1 MKKTNQFLGVIS
13 IVVLSVGVIFKKC
26 HWPGANVLL
35 SVGALALAAFFV
47 AYLFIGIKPLTTAI
61 EKSVG
66 VSGGIAMCLNL
77 VAFMFKVQHWAGAS
91 ILINISLLGLLV
103 TSVLLIIGSVNET
116 DQAKLSI
123 KTLFAFTLGTIT
135 VILIMLTKLF

>member
-1 MKKTNQFLGVIS
+1 M
-13 IVVLSVGVIFKKC
+13 IFKKC

-66 VSGGIAMCLNL
+66 VSGGIAMCLMRFILNL
-77 VAFMFKVQHWAGAS
+77 PPMWFMKP
-91 ILINISLLGLLV
+91 LR
-103 TSVLLIIGSVNET
+103 
-116 DQAKLSI
+116 
-123 KTLFAFTLGTIT
+123 
-135 VILIMLTKLF
+135 